1 MPLRCKSESEI
12 LTIFITDPKILDG
25 PTIEQI
31 YKDLVAVLEKTEQ
44 QNVILDF
51 QAVQFM
57 SCAALGML
65 IRINKKCKEFKAN
78 LKLCSIHPDIKQVF
92 KITGLDKVFTIYR
105 ETWRTNGRFC
115 QERRTVPSRL
125 RIGRS
130 ISVTFAPRK

>member
-1 MPLRCKSESEI
+1 MAMPLRCKSESEI

-57 SCAALGML
+57 SSAALGML

-92 KITGLDKVFTIYR
+92 KITGLDKVFTIYKNV
-105 ETWRTNGRFC
+105 EDATAA
-115 QERRTVPSRL
+115 
-125 RIGRS
+125 
-130 ISVTFAPRK
+130 FAKSGGLFHRG

>member
-57 SCAALGML
+57 SSAALGML
-65 IRINKKCKEFKAN
+65 IRSTRSAR
-78 LKLCSIHPDIKQVF
+78 S
-92 KITGLDKVFTIYR
+92 
-105 ETWRTNGRFC
+105 
-115 QERRTVPSRL
+115 SRP
-125 RIGRS
+125 
-130 ISVTFAPRK
+130 T